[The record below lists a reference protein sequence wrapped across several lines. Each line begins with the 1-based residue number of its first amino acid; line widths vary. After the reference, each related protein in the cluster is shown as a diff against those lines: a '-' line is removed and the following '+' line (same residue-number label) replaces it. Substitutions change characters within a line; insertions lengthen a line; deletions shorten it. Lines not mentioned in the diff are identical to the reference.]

1 MERKKEKSGLTFRQ
15 LKEMVG
21 SGTGHKMPTA
31 RQLKDSGEE
40 PVAVREIGPD
50 GSLSVYPNGY
60 AVYSNGSGT
69 TVVSIGE
76 CGEYTYRFHD
86 GEDGLPTESSI
97 VLDGDDWSVA
107 VALKGEEQIEAN
119 LMNRK
124 GDRKGS
130 RQYEEDWEHIR
141 VEEEMPDVLEAVIQK
156 DMLSELMDCLTDRQ
170 REIVTAYFFDELT
183 QQQIA
188 DKLGVSQS
196 TVKITLDRGL
206 TNLKKNFS
214 KIF

>member
-1 MERKKEKSGLTFRQ
+1 M
-15 LKEMVG
+15 
-21 SGTGHKMPTA
+21 
-31 RQLKDSGEE
+31 
-40 PVAVREIGPD
+40 AVREIGPD
-50 GSLSVYPNGY
+50 GSLSVYPGGY

-76 CGEYTYRFHD
+76 CGEYTYQFHD
-86 GEDGLPTESSI
+86 GEDGLPIESRLL
-97 VLDGDDWSVA
+97 LDGDDWSVA

-141 VEEEMPDVLEAVIQK
+141 VEGEVPEVLDAIIQR
-156 DMLSELMDCLTDRQ
+156 DMLSELLGCLTERQ
-170 REIVTAYFFDELT
+170 REVIMAYFFDGLT

-188 DKLGVSQS
+188 DKLGVSQQAVDN
-196 TVKITLDRGL
+196 TMRQA
-206 TNLKKNFS
+206 LKKLKKCFA
-214 KIF
+214 

>member
-1 MERKKEKSGLTFRQ
+1 MERKKDKSELTFRQ
-15 LKEMVG
+15 LREMVG
-21 SGTGHKMPTA
+21 NGAGHKTPTA
-31 RQLKDSGEE
+31 RQLRESGEE

-50 GSLSVYPNGY
+50 GSLSVYPGGY

-86 GEDGLPTESSI
+86 GEDGLLTESSLL
-97 VLDGDDWSVA
+97 LDGDDWSIA

-124 GDRKGS
+124 GDRRGS
-130 RQYEEDWEHIR
+130 RQYEDDWEHIR
-141 VEEEMPDVLEAVIQK
+141 VEEEVPDVLDAIVK
-156 DMLSELMDCLTDRQ
+156 RDMLSELLDCLTERQ
-170 REIVTAYFFDELT
+170 REVVMAYFFNGLT

-188 DKLGVSQS
+188 DKLGIAHQV
-196 TVKITLDRGL
+196 VDRIL
-206 TNLKKNFS
+206 KAALKKMK
-214 KIF
+214 KIS

>member
-15 LKEMVG
+15 LREMVG
-21 SGTGHKMPTA
+21 NGAGHKTPTA
-31 RQLKDSGEE
+31 RQLRESGEE

-50 GSLSVYPNGY
+50 GSLSVYPGGY

-76 CGEYTYRFHD
+76 CGEYTYRFHG
-86 GEDGLPTESSI
+86 GEDGLPTESRLL
-97 VLDGDDWSVA
+97 LDGDDWSIA

-124 GDRKGS
+124 GDRKGG
-130 RQYEEDWEHIR
+130 RQYEDDWEHIR
-141 VEEEMPDVLEAVIQK
+141 VEEEIPDVLDAIVQR
-156 DMLSELMDCLTDRQ
+156 DMLSELLDCLTERQ
-170 REIVTAYFFDELT
+170 RKVVTAYFFDGLT

-188 DKLGVSQS
+188 DKLG
-196 TVKITLDRGL
+196 ITQQVTDRTL
-206 TNLKKNFS
+206 KTALKKMK

>member
-1 MERKKEKSGLTFRQ
+1 MERKKDKSELTFRQ
-15 LKEMVG
+15 LREMVG
-21 SGTGHKMPTA
+21 NGAGHKTPTA
-31 RQLKDSGEE
+31 RQLRESGEE

-50 GSLSVYPNGY
+50 GSLSVYPGGY

-86 GEDGLPTESSI
+86 GEDGLLTESSLL
-97 VLDGDDWSVA
+97 LDGDDWSIA

-124 GDRKGS
+124 GDRRGS
-130 RQYEEDWEHIR
+130 RQYEDDWEHIR
-141 VEEEMPDVLEAVIQK
+141 VEEETPDVLDAIVK
-156 DMLSELMDCLTDRQ
+156 RDMLSELLDCLTERQ
-170 REIVTAYFFDELT
+170 REVVMAYFFNGLT

-188 DKLGVSQS
+188 DKLGIAHQV
-196 TVKITLDRGL
+196 VDRIL
-206 TNLKKNFS
+206 KAALKKMK
-214 KIF
+214 KIS